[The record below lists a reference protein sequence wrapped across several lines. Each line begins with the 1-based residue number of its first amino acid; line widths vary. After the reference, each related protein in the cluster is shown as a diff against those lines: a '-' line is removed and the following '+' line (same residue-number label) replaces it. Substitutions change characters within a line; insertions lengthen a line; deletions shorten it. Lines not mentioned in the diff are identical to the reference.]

1 MAASLEALRAMY
13 LNKGYINFN
22 INNSQLNI
30 SEDKKHIF
38 IEVAVD
44 EGSQFKFGQT
54 KFLGDALYKPE
65 ELQALKFIKMVIPIH
80 KKSKC
85 S

>member
-44 EGSQFKFGQT
+44 ER
-54 KFLGDALYKPE
+54 
-65 ELQALKFIKMVIPIH
+65 
-80 KKSKC
+80 
-85 S
+85 

>member
-30 SEDKKHIF
+30 SEDKSISLLRLLLMK
-38 IEVAVD
+38 VASLNLVKLN
-44 EGSQFKFGQT
+44 S
-54 KFLGDALYKPE
+54 
-65 ELQALKFIKMVIPIH
+65 
-80 KKSKC
+80 
-85 S
+85 